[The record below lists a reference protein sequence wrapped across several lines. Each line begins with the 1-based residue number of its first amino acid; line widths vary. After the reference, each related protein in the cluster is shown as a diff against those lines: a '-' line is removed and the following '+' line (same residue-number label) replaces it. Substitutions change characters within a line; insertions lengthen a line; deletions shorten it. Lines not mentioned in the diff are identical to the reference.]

1 MNDRP
6 RGRSCL
12 ARIQEAQLVRDTA
25 ASATRSHIQSRS
37 SRCPAWPNAATVLAH
52 RSRRGDCKR
61 TQPARRSLA
70 SPRTRAHER
79 RAHPE
84 RVPVSQIVSS
94 RSPTGEGTAPDRC
107 HGGGGP
113 RHQSGR
119 NTARAVEVQED
130 VTMETAGSNY
140 VANVNLAWWLGGWMR
155 ALRRRARSRRRAG
168 ASCIVLAVGEQVG
181 VGVGGLIGAPKS
193 VDVGGDLLE

>member
-1 MNDRP
+1 VKGP
-6 RGRSCL
+6 L
-12 ARIQEAQLVRDTA
+12 QTA
-25 ASATRSHIQSRS
+25 ATAEGALVIRADATRREQ
-37 SRCPAWPNAATVLAH
+37 L
-52 RSRRGDCKR
+52 
-61 TQPARRSLA
+61 
-70 SPRTRAHER
+70 
-79 RAHPE
+79 
-84 RVPVSQIVSS
+84 
-94 RSPTGEGTAPDRC
+94 
-107 HGGGGP
+107 
-113 RHQSGR
+113 
-119 NTARAVEVQED
+119 EVQED

>member
-1 MNDRP
+1 MREYRKPSSFGTPPLRLPGVTSSHDP
-6 RGRSCL
+6 L
-12 ARIQEAQLVRDTA
+12 AAPHGPMQPPCWRTA
-25 ASATRSHIQSRS
+25 RV
-37 SRCPAWPNAATVLAH
+37 AATANGH
-52 RSRRGDCKR
+52 NQPGDHWR
-61 TQPARRSLA
+61 HHAP
-70 SPRTRAHER
+70 RAHER

-94 RSPTGEGTAPDRC
+94 RSPTGEGTAPDRW
-107 HGGGGP
+107 GP

-181 VGVGGLIGAPKS
+181 VGVDGLIGAPKS